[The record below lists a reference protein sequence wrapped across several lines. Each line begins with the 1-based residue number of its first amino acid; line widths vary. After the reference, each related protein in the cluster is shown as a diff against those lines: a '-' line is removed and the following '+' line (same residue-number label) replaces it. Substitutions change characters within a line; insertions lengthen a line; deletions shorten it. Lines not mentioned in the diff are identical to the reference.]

1 MKRNHIAFVS
11 VFAAGLL
18 LVALSNVYR
27 ARGFGGV
34 TSRQESGE
42 LRGFLSTSV
51 SARAA
56 GRGNP
61 WVTLNDGLTLPAQYQ
76 GSSKLV
82 QQLNDN
88 QTRPLSVCSD
98 DFDEDGV
105 PDLVTGYAGT
115 NDGVISV
122 HRGDADAIFPN
133 TSEAI
138 THRSQLT
145 VAAKLPSA
153 SGDIQSPFFLSSRA
167 FDVSAAPRFLFPG
180 DFDGDGHRDVVTAET
195 GRAELVLLSGDGH
208 GGFAPARTFA
218 LPGMVTAVAAG
229 DVNRMDGLAD
239 ILVAVKGSG
248 GPRLLVYEGAAGA
261 LNADPEAIALPSE
274 AKSIALGQLDESFPI
289 DIAVAAGRELIIVR
303 GRDRKHATLDGKKL
317 DAEPPVVSRIA
328 VSYSIASVAIGDF
341 TGDLRQEIAVLSDD
355 GICHVFARTSQRGS
369 SWHEESAVTLALHKN
384 ELAAASRILS
394 VARISSSPKD
404 DLLLLDQSSR
414 QLQILINESATVTDE
429 SDDKAIASSTLQV
442 ASTIDFDGE
451 PVAVMGMR
459 LNSDALSDLV
469 VLKSDSSSP
478 TVMTTSPA
486 AIITVINTND
496 SGTGSLRQAIINAN
510 SAGFPGA
517 DLINFN
523 IPGAGTQTIA
533 PLTPLPALTGPVTI
547 DGSTQSP
554 GSATPPIELAGTNLP
569 VGGLS
574 NGLSVSASNSIVRG
588 LVINRFD
595 SVGVGLSGSNTIV
608 DGSFIGTNAAGTAGQ
623 PNGDTGVLINAGS
636 GNLVGGTVAA
646 ARNVISANTGHG
658 VQVLLGPATLHQIQ
672 GNFIGTNAA
681 GTSGLGN
688 GSDGVNMLSGIGNV
702 TNCTIGGTTAGA
714 RNVISANTGVGVQ
727 FLTVGTSNLVQ
738 GNLIGTD
745 ASGSSGVGNGSS
757 GVAVT
762 EATNCTIGGTV
773 PGAGNVISGN
783 GFDGVRINLST
794 ATGNLV
800 KGNKIGT
807 RADGIT
813 SLPNSSVGVR
823 VLNSASNNTIGGAP
837 GEGNIIAFNF
847 EAGVMIETGIGNA
860 IQSNSIFAN
869 NGLGIDL
876 GTTAGITPN
885 DTNDGDTGANNL
897 QNFPVL
903 TLSNGV
909 PGGGVNVQGTLN
921 SNANTAFTLDFFANS
936 ACDPS
941 GNGEGQR
948 FLGSAA
954 VMTNASGN
962 ATINANLAAS
972 ASIGE
977 FITAV
982 ATSAE
987 GNSSEF
993 SGCVLYGAADLSVTK
1008 TSSSPTITVGSNVTY
1023 TISLTNNGPDP
1034 ATMITVT
1041 DNLPASLTFMSC
1053 SSTASGVCGG
1063 SGNNRTVTFSSLAS
1077 GASATITI
1085 VARLDCAVSN
1095 GLSIGNTATVTSVV
1109 RDPVSANNSS
1119 AVNFTASNPAREI
1132 SPTSQSFAADGGD
1145 GVVNVTAPTG
1155 CGWSAMSNV
1164 PWITSGAG
1172 GIGNGTLGYQVAV
1185 NATGSS
1191 RMGTITI
1198 AGLTFTVNQS
1208 NVPCSYSILPMS
1220 NSLPAS
1226 GGGGSVAVTAPA
1238 GCQWKAITNDKWIVV
1253 TPGTAAGVG
1262 NGSWS
1267 YTVDPNPDTTARAG
1281 TVSVGGQT
1289 FTVMQAAAPCS
1300 FAIEPTGRLFSEAG
1314 SESTF
1319 TLTTTSG
1326 CEWSPSTTDDW
1337 VFITSEESGTGPG
1350 VVSYGVRDN
1359 TTGSPRQGSITVG
1372 GVSFIIVQDGG
1383 TLADCIYVLNPSSAN
1398 FNSAG
1403 GSGSIQIVTEE
1414 RCAWEATTNVT
1425 WINLTSQ
1432 VVGIGTNTVTY
1443 TVESNSGPGRAGI
1456 IMIGGQLFKVKQK
1469 GG

>member
-1 MKRNHIAFVS
+1 MKRNHIVVVA
-11 VFAAGLL
+11 VFTAGLL
-18 LVALSNVYR
+18 LASLSNVYR
-27 ARGFGGV
+27 ARGFGTV

-51 SARAA
+51 NARAA

-88 QTRPLSVCSD
+88 QTRPLSICSD

-105 PDLVTGYAGT
+105 PDLVAGYAGPQ
-115 NDGVISV
+115 DGVITV
-122 HRGDADAIFPN
+122 HRGDADAIFTN
-133 TSEAI
+133 TSDAI
-138 THRSQLT
+138 THRSQLR
-145 VAAKLPSA
+145 VAAKRPPEG
-153 SGDIQSPFFLSSRA
+153 GDIQSPFFVSSQA

-180 DFDGDGHRDVVTAET
+180 DFDGDGHRDVLTAET
-195 GRAELVLLSGDGH
+195 GKAELVLLSGDGR
-208 GGFAPARTFA
+208 GGFAAPRSVS
-218 LPGMVTAVAAG
+218 LPGIVTALAAG

-248 GPRLLVYEGAAGA
+248 GPRLLVYEAATGA
-261 LNADPEAIALPSE
+261 LNAPPEAIALPSE
-274 AKSIALGQLDESFPI
+274 ARSIALGQLDENFPI

-303 GRDRKHATLDGKKL
+303 GRDRKHSTLDGKKL
-317 DAEPPVVSRIA
+317 DAEPPVLRRIA
-328 VSYSIASVAIGDF
+328 VSSSIGSLAIGDF
-341 TGDLRQEIAVLSDD
+341 TGDLRQEIAGLSDD
-355 GICHVFARTSQRGS
+355 GICHIFTRTFPRS
-369 SWHEESAVTLALHKN
+369 SDWHQESAVSLPPHKN
-384 ELAAASRILS
+384 EAVGASRVLS
-394 VARISSSPKD
+394 VARISSSSKD
-404 DLLLLDQSSR
+404 DLLLLDQSGR
-414 QLQILINESATVTDE
+414 QLQIFINESATATDE
-429 SDDKAIASSTLQV
+429 SDSRATSSSTLLV

-469 VLKSDSSSP
+469 VLNGDSSAA
-478 TVMTTSPA
+478 TVMMTSPA
-486 AIITVINTND
+486 ATFTVTNTGD
-496 SGTGSLRQAIINAN
+496 SGAGSLRQAISSAN
-510 SAGFPGA
+510 SSAGA
-517 DLINFN
+517 DSISFS

-533 PLTPLPALTGPVTI
+533 PLTPLPAITGAVTL
-547 DGSTQSP
+547 DGYTQNP

-574 NGLSVSASNSIVRG
+574 VGLTVSAGNSIVRG

-595 SVGVGLSGSNTIV
+595 SVGIALSGSNTIV

-623 PNGDTGVLINAGS
+623 PNGDTGVLISASS

-658 VQVLLGPATLHQIQ
+658 VQVLLGPSTLHQIQ

-688 GSDGVNMLSGIGNV
+688 GSDGLNMTSGIGNV

-738 GNLIGTD
+738 GNFIGTN
-745 ASGSSGVGNGSS
+745 ASGTASLGNVSS
-757 GVAVT
+757 GVAMTDAANSTV
-762 EATNCTIGGTV
+762 GGTV
-773 PGAGNVISGN
+773 SGAGNVISGN
-783 GFDGVRINLST
+783 GFDGVRINAST
-794 ATGNLV
+794 ATGNRV
-800 KGNKIGT
+800 QGNKIGT
-807 RADGIT
+807 RADGVT
-813 SLPNSSVGVR
+813 PLHNDSVGVR
-823 VLNSASNNTIGGAP
+823 VLNSASSNTIGGAP

-847 EAGVMIETGIGNA
+847 EAGVMIESGTMNA
-860 IQSNSIFAN
+860 IQSNSIFSN
-869 NGLGIDL
+869 SGLGIDL
-876 GTTAGITPN
+876 GITPGITPN
-885 DTNDGDTGANNL
+885 DANDGDSGANNL

-903 TLSNGV
+903 TSSNGV
-909 PGGGVNVQGTLN
+909 PGGGVNVQGTFN

-936 ACDPS
+936 ACDPL

-954 VMTNASGN
+954 VMTNGSGN
-962 ATINANLAAS
+962 ATINANLVAS

-982 ATSAE
+982 ATNAL

-993 SGCVLYGAADLSVTK
+993 SACVLYGAADLTITK
-1008 TSSSPTITVGSNVTY
+1008 TSSSPTITAGSNVTY
-1023 TISLTNNGPDP
+1023 TITLSNNGPDP
-1034 ATMITVT
+1034 ASTISVT
-1041 DNLPASLTFMSC
+1041 DNLPASLSFVSC
-1053 SSTASGVCGG
+1053 GSTASGVCSG
-1063 SGNNRTVTFSSLAS
+1063 SGNNRSITFSSLAS

-1085 VARLDCAVSN
+1085 VARLECTVSN

-1119 AVNFTASNPAREI
+1119 SVNFTASNPAREI
-1132 SPTSQSFAADGGD
+1132 SPISQAFAADGGD
-1145 GVVNVTAPTG
+1145 GVVNVTAPSG

-1172 GIGNGTLGYQVAV
+1172 GIGNGTLSYQVAV
-1185 NATGSS
+1185 NATGIS

-1208 NVPCSYSILPMS
+1208 NVPCSYSILPTS

-1226 GGGGSVAVTAPA
+1226 GGGGSVAVTTPA
-1238 GCQWKAITNDKWIVV
+1238 GCQWKAISNANWIVV
-1253 TPGTAAGVG
+1253 TSGTEVGVG

-1267 YTVDPNPDTTARAG
+1267 YTVDPNPDTTSRTG
-1281 TVSVGGQT
+1281 TVTVGGQT

-1300 FAIEPTGRLFSEAG
+1300 FAVEPTGKLFSEAG
-1314 SESTF
+1314 SESSF
-1319 TLTTTSG
+1319 ALITTSG

-1337 VFITSEESGTGPG
+1337 VFITSEESGIGPG

-1372 GVSFIIVQDGG
+1372 GVSFRIVQDGG
-1383 TLADCIYVLNPSSAN
+1383 TLADCIYVLNPVSAN

-1403 GSGSIQIVTEE
+1403 GSGSVQIVTEE

-1425 WINLTSQ
+1425 WITLTSQ
-1432 VVGIGTNTVTY
+1432 IVGIGSNTVTY
-1443 TVESNSGPGRAGI
+1443 TVKSNSGPGRAGI